1 MKTIFENSL
10 VILLIILIIVLIVSK
25 ICKSSENMSEKGE
38 SNGENKAEKKN
49 RNDENKGKEE
59 NYRNEEHT
67 GGEEGSGEKNE
78 NNYDEKLYDDT
89 VVRIRVQKLDFD
101 WKEPYIKTSSYESIG
116 TGFFINDKSELLTNF
131 HVVNKGI
138 KVHIQLP
145 KLGNKTFECDIIS
158 VYPKLDL
165 ALIRVKDFKNK
176 KYLEFGD
183 SEIIKKGDNV
193 IALGYPLGQNKLKI
207 TSGIVSGYQDG
218 DIQTDSP
225 INPGN
230 SGGPLVNTNNKVIG
244 INYAGYDEAQNIGY
258 AIPIEYV
265 KINLPTMYK
274 KNFINY
280 PVLSCTF
287 NNTNDTI
294 MKFSSLCN
302 EGYYIAKVLKNGTM
316 ENAGIK
322 EGDILCKFDNIKID
336 NYGEL
341 FLPKPQT
348 KFHLSDYLNY
358 KKVGDVVDIEIIR
371 NIKNKEG
378 KKEKKKVIVKLNL
391 LPNTYYKIRDMYPE
405 YDNIEYQILG
415 GMVIMELSNNH
426 LEFMKNN
433 KDIQKYNII
442 LNKNSPKLVISHII
456 KGSKLSEDNIFKA
469 PLILEKVNNMKVNT
483 IKELK
488 TALKEYQK
496 DGDVE
501 YMTFL
506 TENSKFLVLDLKK
519 TKEEE
524 LFLSKNF
531 NYQITKYTKELLRID
546 DKEPFENINNYDG
559 NGNNNGNNN
568 NDFYVEPIL
577 IPSGSPI

>member
-1 MKTIFENSL
+1 MKNIIENS
-10 VILLIILIIVLIVSK
+10 LIILILILIITLFVKK
-25 ICKSSENMSEKGE
+25 ICKFNENMSEE
-38 SNGENKAEKKN
+38 YNRENN
-49 RNDENKGKEE
+49 
-59 NYRNEEHT
+59 T
-67 GGEEGSGEKNE
+67 EKNNSEDNNNINIRYIESKIKE
-78 NNYDEKLYDDT
+78 NNYDEELYDDT

-116 TGFFINDKSELLTNF
+116 TGFFINNKSELLTNF

-145 KLGNKTFECDIIS
+145 KLGNKTFECDIVS
-158 VYPKLDL
+158 VYPKLDI
-165 ALIRVKDFKNK
+165 ALIKVKEFKNK

-183 SEIIKKGDNV
+183 SELIRKGDNV
-193 IALGYPLGQNKLKI
+193 IAIGYPLGQNKIKI

-230 SGGPLVNTNNKVIG
+230 SGGPLVNENNKVIG

-265 KINLPTMYK
+265 KINLPDMYK
-274 KNFINY
+274 KKFINY
-280 PVLSCTF
+280 PVLCATF

-294 MKFSSLCN
+294 MKFSSLCK
-302 EGYYIAKVLKNGTM
+302 EGYYIAKILKSGTLD
-316 ENAGIK
+316 NAGLK

-341 FLPKPQT
+341 FLEKPQA

-358 KKVGDVVDIEIIR
+358 KKVGELVDVEIIR
-371 NIKNKEG
+371 NIKNDKGE
-378 KKEKKKVIVKLNL
+378 KEKKKIIIQIKLM
-391 LPNTYYKIRDMYPE
+391 PNTYYKIRDLYPE
-405 YDNIEYQILG
+405 YDIIDYQIIG

-426 LEFMKNN
+426 LEFMKNQ
-433 KDIQKYNII
+433 KEIQKYNII
-442 LNKNSPKLVISHII
+442 INKNKSKLVISHII
-456 KGSKLSEDNIFKA
+456 KGSKLSEDNILKS
-469 PLILEKVNNMKVNT
+469 PLILDKVNNKDVNT
-483 IKELK
+483 IQELRE
-488 TALKEYQK
+488 ALKNYQK
-496 DGDVE
+496 DEEIE

-506 TENSKFLVLDLKK
+506 TENSKFLVLDLNK

-531 NYQITKYTKELLRID
+531 NYKITDYTKKLLRIGEED
-546 DKEPFENINNYDG
+546 TLENMNNLENKENVP
-559 NGNNNGNNN
+559 
-568 NDFYVEPIL
+568 FYVDPIL
-577 IPSGSPI
+577 IPTGSPI